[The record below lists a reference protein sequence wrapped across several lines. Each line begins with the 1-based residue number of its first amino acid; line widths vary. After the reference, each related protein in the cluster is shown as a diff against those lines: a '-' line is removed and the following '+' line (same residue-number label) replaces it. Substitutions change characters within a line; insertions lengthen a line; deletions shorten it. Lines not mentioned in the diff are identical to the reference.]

1 MTYIEV
7 TEKFI
12 FGSPVDYHG
21 RQGQVTAMDDRKHTV
36 TVEVDGKP
44 YTDVY
49 YKELKDYKN

>member
-49 YKELKDYKN
+49 YKELKGYKN

>member
-12 FGSPVDYHG
+12 FGSTVDYHG
-21 RQGQVTAMDDRKHTV
+21 RQGQVTAMNGRKHTV
-36 TVEVDGKP
+36 TVKVDGKP